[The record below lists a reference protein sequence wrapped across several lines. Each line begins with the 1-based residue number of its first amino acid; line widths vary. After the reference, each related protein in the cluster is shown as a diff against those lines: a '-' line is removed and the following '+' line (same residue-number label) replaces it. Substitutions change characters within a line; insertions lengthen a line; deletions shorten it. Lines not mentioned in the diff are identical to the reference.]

1 MAAAAPKTLSAS
13 SVPGSLSAKDREVVA
28 DGFNALRNNNPQP
41 SPASG
46 LRIVDLLDSR
56 FIFTVTHPRPL
67 NAAAFRALAL
77 KLKTVRKVTLDL
89 PRNAVRVECWRATQQ
104 PDHGGGGKRSGKRK
118 RGAAPVVQLPQE
130 LETALKTN
138 AAPDDRPALR
148 EIVLWVLNREEE
160 FCLFDL
166 HVRRDEAQN
175 TYTLAM
181 GQFDAVADT
190 FVLDLCAQWRTLV
203 RDVQIDWATQSVV
216 VHVRM

>member
-1 MAAAAPKTLSAS
+1 M
-13 SVPGSLSAKDREVVA
+13 
-28 DGFNALRNNNPQP
+28 
-41 SPASG
+41 
-46 LRIVDLLDSR
+46 
-56 FIFTVTHPRPL
+56 
-67 NAAAFRALAL
+67 
-77 KLKTVRKVTLDL
+77 
-89 PRNAVRVECWRATQQ
+89 
-104 PDHGGGGKRSGKRK
+104 
-118 RGAAPVVQLPQE
+118 
-130 LETALKTN
+130 
-138 AAPDDRPALR
+138 
-148 EIVLWVLNREEE
+148 LWVLNREEE

>member
-28 DGFNALRNNNPQP
+28 DGFNALRNNPQP

-104 PDHGGGGKRSGKRK
+104 PDHGGGGGKRSGKRK
-118 RGAAPVVQLPQE
+118 RGAAPSYSCRRARPRSKPTQPPTTAPRFARSCSGFSTARRSFVFSTCTYGD
-130 LETALKTN
+130 ET
-138 AAPDDRPALR
+138 
-148 EIVLWVLNREEE
+148 
-160 FCLFDL
+160 
-166 HVRRDEAQN
+166 QN

-190 FVLDLCAQWRTLV
+190 FVLDLCAQWRTGT
-203 RDVQIDWATQSVV
+203 DVQID
-216 VHVRM
+216 